1 MRSTPARRDPLVE
14 IEVGIR
20 GDSAASLGH
29 AGRKLKDALR
39 ALASGDG
46 NRAPRLRRAAE
57 ALWCYVVQREA
68 MGLTDHSGLDEAY
81 GLTPELWRRI
91 GVRD

>member
-1 MRSTPARRDPLVE
+1 VSPHPPRDPLVE

-20 GDSAASLGH
+20 GDTAVSLGH
-29 AGRKLKDALR
+29 AGRKLKEALR
-39 ALASGDG
+39 ALAQARSERQLHRTAD
-46 NRAPRLRRAAE
+46 

-68 MGLTDHSGLDEAY
+68 MGLTDHSRLDEAF
-81 GLTPELWRRI
+81 GLTPEVWRRM